1 MELTGC
7 LFRLMADLA
16 SPHSTVLLFIKF
28 LILGASFH
36 LPLLFPFIA
45 QQSGK
50 LVGRCMQQMGSG
62 NRLFT
67 FRK

>member
-1 MELTGC
+1 MPFSFDG
-7 LFRLMADLA
+7 RPRH
-16 SPHSTVLLFIKF
+16 PHVLLFIKF
-28 LILGASFH
+28 LLLGAYFH

-50 LVGRCMQQMGSG
+50 LVGCYMQLMGSG
-62 NRLFT
+62 NGLFT